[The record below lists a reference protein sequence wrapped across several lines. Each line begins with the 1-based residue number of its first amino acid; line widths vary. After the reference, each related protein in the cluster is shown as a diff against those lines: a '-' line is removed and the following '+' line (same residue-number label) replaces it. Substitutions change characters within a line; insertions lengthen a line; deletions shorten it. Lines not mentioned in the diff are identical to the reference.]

1 MSTRKRRS
9 KRIKR
14 KTKRQGRIGKK
25 LKKYDRL
32 SPFELKNILIKGA
45 KGAHP
50 TKMLNAGRGNP
61 NFFNIFV
68 RKIFSHLQYVCA
80 HISHPLE
87 KIPGRQIFK
96 DLHDYPPMNA
106 TNYKQLMLK
115 KISAAGIPPR
125 EKSFIRDY
133 LNYLEK
139 EAKKSNIPP
148 NKIFHDVVMSHLGC
162 FYPSPPR
169 IQPHVSLVCKNF
181 MFNLIFGGRPT
192 REKPSN
198 YEFFATEGAAAG
210 ILYIFNTLHINGL
223 LNPGDKIALITPIF
237 SPYLEMPVLQR
248 YRLKMI
254 FLKGNPNKEFSLDD
268 EEIDRLKDKSIKA
281 LFMVNPANPSAFSLP
296 LRNIKRIGNIVNTS
310 RKDLI
315 ILSDNVYAPFVDEYN
330 SLAYSC
336 PKNTIEVFSLSK
348 YFGVTG
354 WRLGITSIRKENNLN
369 KLLRNLSLAKK
380 KELRERYSIASTNPD
395 HLTFMERL
403 VMDSRQ
409 VAEAHVG
416 GLSTPQQAILAMFLY
431 YQMHDL
437 GGHYK
442 KEIQAVLLHRMQL
455 LYSELNTRPE
465 ESARATNYYTL
476 LFIPQ
481 ITENLFG
488 KAARRKME
496 MSNYLKFLF
505 HLANK
510 YHTVLLP
517 GKGFEADPW
526 RIRVSLANLAT
537 SDYKKISIN
546 LRKCI
551 KDFIT

>member
-1 MSTRKRRS
+1 MSTRKRHS
-9 KRIKR
+9 KRKGK
-14 KTKRQGRIGKK
+14 KTKRKGRIGKK

-32 SPFELKNILIKGA
+32 SPFELKNILIKDA

-50 TKMLNAGRGNP
+50 TQMLNAGRGNP

-68 RKIFSHLQYVCA
+68 RKIFSHFQYVCA
-80 HISHPLE
+80 HISYPLE

-96 DLHDYPPMNA
+96 DLHDYPPMDG
-106 TNYKQLMLK
+106 TNYKQVILK
-115 KISAAGIPPR
+115 KISSMGTPPR
-125 EKSFIRDY
+125 EKDFIHDY

-139 EAKKSNIPP
+139 EAKKSNISP

-181 MFNLIFGGRPT
+181 MFNLIFGDRPT

-296 LRNIKRIGNIVNTS
+296 LRNIKRIGDIVNSS

-315 ILSDNVYAPFVDEYN
+315 ILSDNVYAPFVNEYN

-354 WRLGITSIRKENNLN
+354 WRLGVTSIRKENNLN
-369 KLLRNLSLAKK
+369 KLLRNLPLTKK

-437 GGHYK
+437 GKHYK
-442 KEIQAVLLHRMQL
+442 REIQAVLLYRMQL

-465 ESARATNYYTL
+465 ESERATNYYTL

-488 KAARRKME
+488 KAARGKME

-537 SDYKKISIN
+537 NDYKKISIN

-551 KDFIT
+551 KDFIM

>member
-68 RKIFSHLQYVCA
+68 RKIFSHLQYVCT

-96 DLHDYPPMNA
+96 DLHDYPPMDA

-115 KISAAGIPPR
+115 KIYAAGIPPR
-125 EKSFIRDY
+125 EKGFIRDY

-254 FLKGNPNKEFSLDD
+254 YLKGNPNKEFSLDD

-296 LRNIKRIGNIVNTS
+296 LRNIKRIGNIVNSS

>member
-1 MSTRKRRS
+1 MKTRKRHRRHN
-9 KRIKR
+9 K
-14 KTKRQGRIGKK
+14 KTRRGVIGKK
-25 LKKYDRL
+25 LKKYDEL
-32 SPFELKNILIKGA
+32 SPFELKNILIKYA

-50 TKMLNAGRGNP
+50 SQMLNAGRGNP
-61 NFFNIFV
+61 DFFNIFV
-68 RKIFSHLQYVCA
+68 RKIFSHLQYACT
-80 HISHPLE
+80 HISHKLAP
-87 KIPGRQIFK
+87 IPGRAVFK
-96 DLHDYPPMNA
+96 DLHDYPPMA
-106 TNYKQLMLK
+106 STNYKK
-115 KISAAGIPPR
+115 KILSKVLHLVPVR
-125 EKSFIRDY
+125 EKRFIIDY
-133 LNYLEK
+133 LNYLER
-139 EAKKSNIPP
+139 EAKKAKLRP
-148 NKIFHDVVMSHLGC
+148 NAIFHDVVMSHLGC

-181 MFNLIFGGRPT
+181 MFNLMFGGRQTP
-192 REKPSN
+192 EKSSN
-198 YEFFATEGAAAG
+198 YEFFVTEGAAAG

-237 SPYLEMPVLQR
+237 SPYLEMPSLER
-248 YRLKMI
+248 YRLKMV
-254 FLKGNPNKEFSLDD
+254 FLKGNPAKEFALDD
-268 EEIDRLKDKSIKA
+268 HEIDRLKDKSIKA

-296 LRNIKRIGNIVNTS
+296 LSNIKRIGNIVNSS

-354 WRLGITSIRKENNLN
+354 WRLGVTSLRKENNLN
-369 KLLRNLSLAKK
+369 KLLRNLPSAKK
-380 KELRERYSIASTNPD
+380 KQLRKRYSIASTNPD
-395 HLTFMERL
+395 RLTFMERL

-437 GGHYK
+437 GKEYK
-442 KEIQAVLLHRMQL
+442 KEIQSVLRYRMEL
-455 LYSELNTRPE
+455 LYSELKTSPQ
-465 ESARATNYYTL
+465 ESPRATNYYTL

-488 KAARRKME
+488 KAARQKLE
-496 MSNYLKFLF
+496 MSNYLAFLF
-505 HLANK
+505 HLAKK

-517 GKGFEADPW
+517 GKGFEADAW
-526 RIRVSLANLAT
+526 RIRVSLANLGT
-537 SDYKKISIN
+537 YDYKKISIN
-546 LRKCI
+546 LKKCI
-551 KDFIT
+551 KDFIR

>member
-1 MSTRKRRS
+1 MKTRRRQH
-9 KRIKR
+9 KNKKQTRRRGK
-14 KTKRQGRIGKK
+14 IGKK
-25 LKKYDRL
+25 LKKYDEL
-32 SPFELKNILIKGA
+32 SPFELKNILIKLA
-45 KGAHP
+45 KGKDP
-50 TKMLNAGRGNP
+50 RKMLNAGRGNP
-61 NFFNIFV
+61 DFFNIFV
-68 RKIFSHLQYVCA
+68 RKIFSHLQYACT
-80 HISHPLE
+80 HISTRLE
-87 KIPGRQIFK
+87 KIPGREVFR
-96 DLHDYPPMNA
+96 DLHDYPPAGAM
-106 TNYKQLMLK
+106 NYKKAIIK
-115 KISAAGIPPR
+115 KMSPTTPSR
-125 EKSFIRDY
+125 ERAFVLDY
-133 LNYLEK
+133 LNYLER
-139 EAKKSNIPP
+139 EAKKSKISP
-148 NKIFHDVVMSHLGC
+148 KAIFHDVVMSHLGC

-192 REKPSN
+192 PEKPDN
-198 YEFFATEGAAAG
+198 YEFFVTEGAAAG
-210 ILYIFNTLHINGL
+210 ILYVFNTLHINGL

-248 YRLKMI
+248 YRLKLV

-296 LRNIKRIGNIVNTS
+296 LRNIKRIGNIVNST

-354 WRLGITSIRKENNLN
+354 WRLGITSVRKDNNLN
-369 KLLRNLSLAKK
+369 KLLKQLPAAKK
-380 KELRERYSIASTNPD
+380 KQLHERYSIASTKPST
-395 HLTFMERL
+395 LTFMQRL

-437 GGHYK
+437 GKSYK
-442 KEIQAVLLHRMQL
+442 KEIQSVLRYRIKL
-455 LYSELNTRPE
+455 LYSELNTRPQ
-465 ESARATNYYTL
+465 ESPRATNYYTL
-476 LFIPQ
+476 LYIPQ
-481 ITENLFG
+481 ITENLYG
-488 KAARRKME
+488 KAARRKLE

-505 HLANK
+505 HLSKK

-517 GKGFEADPW
+517 GKGFEANAW
-526 RIRVSLANLAT
+526 RIRVSLANLGT
-537 SDYKKISIN
+537 HDYKQISIN

-551 KDFIT
+551 KDFVG

>member
-9 KRIKR
+9 KRIKK

-45 KGAHP
+45 KGSHP

-68 RKIFSHLQYVCA
+68 RKIFSHFQYVCA

-106 TNYKQLMLK
+106 TNYKQLLLK
-115 KISAAGIPPR
+115 KVSAAGIPPR
-125 EKSFIRDY
+125 EKSFIQDY

-139 EAKKSNIPP
+139 EAKKSNIPT

-237 SPYLEMPVLQR
+237 SPYLEMPVLER

-296 LRNIKRIGNIVNTS
+296 LRNIKRIGDIVNSS